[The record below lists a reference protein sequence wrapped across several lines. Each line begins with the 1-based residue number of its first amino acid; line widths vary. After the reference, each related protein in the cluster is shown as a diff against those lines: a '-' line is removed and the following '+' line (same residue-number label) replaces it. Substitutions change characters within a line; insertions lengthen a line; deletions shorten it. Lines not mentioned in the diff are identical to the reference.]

1 MPEAKCPVCG
11 GSISL
16 PDDVVA
22 GEIVEHDCG
31 VSLEVVVEGEK
42 VKLKPFEDIGEDW
55 GE

>member
-1 MPEAKCPVCG
+1 MLEAKCPVCG
-11 GSISL
+11 GSVIL

-31 VSLEVVVEGEK
+31 VSLEVVVEKTGI
-42 VKLKPFEDIGEDW
+42 KLKPFEGVGEDW